1 MSQRQKEQQAADGQ
15 PPAGP
20 NGELQFQP
28 QTQKPNDKGKQREC
42 ATNYAFCFVIDQVN
56 IPLSFH
62 RSESPG

>member
-28 QTQKPNDKGKQREC
+28 QAEGKGEPSELEPSS
-42 ATNYAFCFVIDQVN
+42 TVVMFVSIK
-56 IPLSFH
+56 
-62 RSESPG
+62 